1 MSIVSPCMILSLA
14 GVLVAAQP
22 AFADQA
28 SLEASNAA
36 AHKIGDLEQ
45 QLKKLD
51 LNAVFTAAALT
62 SDARRAQGRLTLERL
77 RSLTA
82 QRRAAARPQSPEGQ
96 RVHDELHAA
105 RINVADAGEAV
116 LAWAAEQQG
125 SMRLENSRLRM
136 QSPAQQRQ
144 FNELFALL
152 EAAMARH
159 DKAVDASEA
168 YRKANMGRLVP
179 QHIPAQGKP
188 TRF

>member
-1 MSIVSPCMILSLA
+1 MSIMQRYVILSLA
-14 GVLVAAQP
+14 GVLLAAP
-22 AFADQA
+22 AWA
-28 SLEASNAA
+28 SEAALEASNAA
-36 AHKIGDLEQ
+36 ARSVGDLEQ

-51 LNAVFTAAALT
+51 LNAAFTAAALT
-62 SDARRAQGRLTLERL
+62 SAERIAQSRTALDRL

-82 QRRAAARPQSPEGQ
+82 QRRAAARPQSPQGQ
-96 RVHDELHAA
+96 RVYDELHAA
-105 RINVADAGEAV
+105 RLHVADTGEAV
-116 LAWAAEQQG
+116 LAWAAVQQG
-125 SMRLENSRLRM
+125 TMRLENSRLRM

-168 YRKANMGRLVP
+168 YRKATMGRLVP
-179 QHIPAQGKP
+179 QKIPAQGKP